1 MRAFEFL
8 LESKNLLN
16 EGKTMAQAELKKG
29 KGKYIKTIIDAIENG
44 RSLNFA
50 GKKGIVSGIVQ
61 NSNAVVAELN
71 AILANAEGESSL
83 TFSRD
88 PSKISLTVESENGDI
103 FETTVSKII
112 KDEASKGEFTFNLG
126 NVAEAIMGSA
136 MTAKFEKQGSRISVQ
151 EAMAVGQRLFEA
163 GDILQSSAGKDQLTF
178 KMTLPARDAKA
189 FFAFLGKGDQSL
201 KDLEVSDEKIK
212 ELEKMFND
220 AVAYVNESPRAKAA
234 VDKAAADPAENRVDV
249 LSDGGNPEK
258 QNITKVD
265 LEILFDGRKINLIS
279 LKAGAV
285 KQIGQESGAEFETL
299 ERFFKTTIGF
309 GLPNTMKNNFRP
321 KDDPNYKEYN
331 YQFAFPKAYDHIYNE
346 LKSHVSGDS
355 SYKEYSL
362 VQSVYNGIH
371 YHGTRGEEGVILVV
385 LSPGAK
391 QAYQELT
398 LGKPLLDELQ
408 NYDLDVSKKTD
419 GKNYI
424 IEVYGIAK
432 TAEAKKLD
440 AKARLV
446 QFRSYKQE
454 NAVRNAVEI
463 GPLLKDLADL
473 QKLDKKKTTEK
484 ELPAIKP
491 AEKSQE
497 IPQKN
502 TDELQQLKKNAGL
515 KPANKL
521 STTSAEP
528 VPQQEPI
535 TKV

>member
-1 MRAFEFL
+1 MPVPGNPINKAMRAFEFL
-8 LESKNLLN
+8 TESSLVVN

-29 KGKYIKTIIDAIENG
+29 NGKYIKTIIDAIENS
-44 RSLNFA
+44 RSLNFVNKA
-50 GKKGIVSGIVQ
+50 GAVSGTVK

-71 AILANAEGESSL
+71 AILANAQGQGNL
-83 TFSRD
+83 VFSRD
-88 PSKISLTVESENGDI
+88 PSKILLQVETEDGDNI
-103 FETTVSKII
+103 ETSISKII
-112 KDEASKGEFTFNLG
+112 KDELSKGEFTFNLG

-136 MTAKFEKQGSRISVQ
+136 MTAKFEKQGKTISLQ
-151 EAMAVGQRLFEA
+151 DAKSVGQRLFDA
-163 GDILQSSAGKDQLTF
+163 GETLESRAGKDQLTF
-178 KMTLPARDAKA
+178 KMSLPSRDARA
-189 FFAFLGKGDQSL
+189 FFAFLGKGEQTL
-201 KDLEVSDEKIK
+201 QDLEVGPEKIK

-220 AVAYVNESPRAKAA
+220 AVSYVNESPRAKAA
-234 VDKAAADPAENRVDV
+234 IDKAAADPAENRVDV

-265 LEILFDGRKINLIS
+265 LEIIFDGRKINLIS
-279 LKAGAV
+279 LKAGSV

-299 ERFFKTTIGF
+299 ERFFKSTIGF
-309 GLPNTMKNNFRP
+309 GLPNSMKENFRP
-321 KDDPNYKEYN
+321 KEDPNYKEYN
-331 YQFAFPKAYDHIYNE
+331 YTYAFPKAYDHIYNE
-346 LKSHVSGDS
+346 LKSHVSGDNS
-355 SYKEYSL
+355 RKEYSL

-398 LGKPLLDELQ
+398 LGKSLLEELQ
-408 NYDLDVSKKTD
+408 NYDLDVIKKTD

-432 TAEAKKLD
+432 TAEARKLD

-473 QKLDKKKTTEK
+473 QKMDKRRSAQP
-484 ELPAIKP
+484 PAPQP
-491 AEKSQE
+491 AQ
-497 IPQKN
+497 PQ
-502 TDELQQLKKNAGL
+502 DELNSLKKNAGM
-515 KPANKL
+515 PAQPQP
-521 STTSAEP
+521 P
-528 VPQQEPI
+528 VQPNV
-535 TKV
+535 TGV